1 MSKEQSAF
9 GLNLAEKIL
18 GLLLV
23 IIGVALTYYTYS
35 NQSAA
40 GMATSYF
47 IAAGIILTIL
57 GITMLV
63 AKTS

>member
-18 GLLLV
+18 GLLLA
-23 IIGVALTYYTYS
+23 IIGVALTYYTY
-35 NQSAA
+35 NNHSAA

-47 IAAGIILTIL
+47 IAAGIILTVL
-57 GITMLV
+57 GIIMLV